1 MSISVGGFFSG
12 LDTSS
17 IVSQLTALNRIPINL
32 LEIEKS
38 ELNTLD
44 EAYGFV
50 DTSMESLKDRL
61 SSIDDSDDFD
71 LRTISTTEANVGT
84 ASVTTSADVGSF
96 SLEITQV
103 ATASTY
109 TSGKSSAIPAAT
121 DTVST
126 VFGDTAIGTFTINNV
141 EVTLDGTEQIDDG
154 ASTGLVGKI
163 NQALT
168 NAGESISIAY
178 DSGTGL
184 FTLTSSSDPLIVSSG
199 SSDFLQQAQLFNN
212 STTSIVSSNSIGRI
226 DSSSALSGESLAASL
241 TSSGSIV
248 INGVEVSYADTDTL
262 QNVLD
267 RITLSSAG
275 VAASYDNY
283 NDQVIFT
290 AKDRGSNSITVANG
304 TTGNLVEA
312 LNLNSGT
319 LAVGQTTKFKIDGGA
334 ERESQDQTLT
344 ELELGKNGVTF
355 NAIQTGTTTLST
367 DVDVSGIKSNIE
379 ALIEQYNGT
388 QNLIE
393 SYIKI
398 DTDDVANSGTLSSEG
413 SLTFLPQ
420 ELRDAFLSTTNPTSG
435 ASIVTAL
442 DLGIES
448 NSDDN
453 TVTLADSTLLEDALR
468 DNLEEVISLFTDF
481 ESGIATAIENTIEAY
496 ATGLENVI
504 ENRQEAIDDEI
515 QRIDDEIE
523 LIEARVEAE
532 RVFLESQFALL
543 EQTQAQTGA
552 FGSILSSSLP
562 PT

>member
-38 ELNTLD
+38 ELNTAD

-50 DTSMESLKDRL
+50 DSSLESLKDKL
-61 SSIDDSDDFD
+61 SSVDDASDFD
-71 LRTISTTEANVGT
+71 LRTVSTSVSTVGT
-84 ASVTTSADVGSF
+84 ASVTSSAEVGSF

-103 ATASTY
+103 ATASTF

-121 DTVST
+121 DTVSN
-126 VFGDTAIGTFTINNV
+126 VFGSTAVGTFTINNV
-141 EVTLDGTEQIDDG
+141 EITLDGTEQLDDG

-168 NAGESISIAY
+168 DAGESISIAY
-178 DSGTGL
+178 ASGTGL
-184 FTLTSSSDPLIVSSG
+184 FTITSSSQPLIVSSG
-199 SSDFLQQAQLFNN
+199 TSDFLQQAQLFNN
-212 STTSIVSSNSIGRI
+212 ASTSITSSNSIGRI
-226 DSSSALSGESLAASL
+226 NASSALSGQSLAASL

-248 INGVEVSYADTDTL
+248 INGVEVSYTDTDTL

-267 RITLSSAG
+267 RITLSNAG

-319 LAVGQTTKFKIDGGA
+319 LAVGQTTKFKVDGGA

-355 NAIQTGTTTLST
+355 NAIETGTTTLTT
-367 DVDVSGIKSNIE
+367 DVDVTGIRNNIE
-379 ALIEQYNGT
+379 SLIEQYNGT
-388 QNLIE
+388 QNLVD
-393 SYIKI
+393 SYIRI
-398 DTDDVANSGTLSSEG
+398 DTNDITNSGTLSAEG

-420 ELRDAFLSTTNPTSG
+420 ELRDAFLSTINPTSG

-453 TVTLADSTLLEDALR
+453 TVTLSDSTALENALR
-468 DNLEEVISLFTDF
+468 DNLDEVISLFTDF
-481 ESGIATAIENTIEAY
+481 ESGIANAIENTIEAY
-496 ATGLENVI
+496 ATGIENVI
-504 ENRQEAIDDEI
+504 ENRREAIDDEI

-523 LIEARVEAE
+523 LTEARVEAE